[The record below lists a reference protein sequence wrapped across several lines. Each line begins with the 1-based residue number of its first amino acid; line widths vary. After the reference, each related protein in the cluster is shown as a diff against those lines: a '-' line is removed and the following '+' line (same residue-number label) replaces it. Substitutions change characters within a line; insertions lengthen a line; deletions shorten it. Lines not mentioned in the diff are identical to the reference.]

1 LNKISLKFKK
11 NQNAAMHN
19 AKILEK
25 HGYDIEKV
33 IASIHPIPLSYG
45 LEFKPSQGLEE
56 LLQHHPH

>member
-1 LNKISLKFKK
+1 
-11 NQNAAMHN
+11 MHN

-33 IASIHPIPLSYG
+33 RASIHPIPLSYE